1 MVHRFV
7 IWSRL
12 RRTALAWVLCL
23 GALALAFTHRI
34 AGESDLVLFVLAG
47 TALLSLALLILG
59 AVEGNLLP
67 GTAVRL
73 FALLLLTSAA
83 GSVLLNDQV
92 PWANLILLACHLA
105 LFWVGWGVGRQG
117 EGLSQLGGG
126 FIVCAV
132 LIAAYAVAQFYR
144 WDPMPA
150 NVQFPDRILS
160 VFANPNHFGNLMA
173 ASMPM
178 AMACLLR
185 AESRRLIVTW
195 QLVCAVLY
203 AGLLMAGSRGAWI
216 AGFAGGLVVA
226 GGYLLHWRRGVLPLR
241 PVVILSTL
249 GLLAVVT
256 LGVSRRPVL
265 TRASGPV
272 TVAERA
278 LSTTQIVGP
287 AEKRDA
293 TVNHRYFIWGVAA
306 RMIAAAPVLGH
317 GYGDFAYTFAS
328 FRDDPGGATELARL
342 SWSQRRDPTAYAHN
356 EFLHTWV
363 ETGLLGLTG
372 LVGLIAVAL
381 TRCWKNLML
390 RSESL
395 YYWGALGAFGV
406 ILIHSLVS
414 YPLRLPLNG
423 SIFWILLGITI
434 GIDHGTRHSSK
445 LRQ

>member
-12 RRTALAWVLCL
+12 RRTAPAWMLCL
-23 GALALAFTHRI
+23 GALALAFAHRI

-47 TALLSLALLILG
+47 TAFVSLALWILG
-59 AVEGNLLP
+59 GLKENLHP
-67 GTAVRL
+67 GTVVGL

-83 GSVLLNDQV
+83 GSVLLNDHA
-92 PWANLILLACHLA
+92 PWTNLILLGCHLA
-105 LFWVGWGVGRQG
+105 LCWVGWGVGNRG
-117 EGLSQLGGG
+117 EGLRELVVGL
-126 FIVCAV
+126 IVCAV
-132 LIAAYAVAQFYR
+132 LIAAYGVVQFYR

-160 VFANPNHFGNLMA
+160 VFANPNHFGNMMA
-173 ASMPM
+173 VSLPM
-178 AMACLLR
+178 ALACLLR
-185 AESRRLIVTW
+185 TKSRRVIVAW

-216 AGFAGGLVVA
+216 AGLAGGVLVA
-226 GGYLLHWRRGVLPLR
+226 GGYLLHWRRGAVRLR

-256 LGVSRRPVL
+256 LWVSRRPVL
-265 TRASGPV
+265 TRPSGPV

-278 LSTTQIVGP
+278 LSTTKIVGP

-306 RMIAAAPVLGH
+306 RMIADAPILGH

-328 FRDDPGGATELARL
+328 FRDDPGAAIELARL
-342 SWSQRRDPTAYAHN
+342 SWSQQHDPTAYAHN

-381 TRCWKNLML
+381 ARSWRNLML
-390 RSESL
+390 RSEGL
-395 YYWGALGAFGV
+395 YYWGALGVLGV
-406 ILIHSLVS
+406 ILIHSSVS

-434 GIDHGTRHSSK
+434 GIDHRRIESSR
-445 LRQ
+445 LLQ